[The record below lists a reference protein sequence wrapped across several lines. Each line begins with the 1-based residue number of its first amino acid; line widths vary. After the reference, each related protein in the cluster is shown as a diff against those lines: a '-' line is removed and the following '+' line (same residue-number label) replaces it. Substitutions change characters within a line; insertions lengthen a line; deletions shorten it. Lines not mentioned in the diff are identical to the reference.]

1 MFPTLQNSSLKT
13 NMDTVLVVDNDPVS
27 RQIVFSLLKQN
38 GLKVLEA
45 SNGVEAIEK
54 IREHFPVLVITEV
67 VMPWMNG
74 YELCQ
79 WLKNNAEIEQDIP
92 VVMCSIRNGEFDRY
106 WGIKKGADAYIAK
119 PFHMTELM
127 EAVSNLLPRLRLVP
141 SVKPRAAAIA

>member
-13 NMDTVLVVDNDPVS
+13 NMDTVLVVDNDPAS

-79 WLKNNAEIEQDIP
+79 W
-92 VVMCSIRNGEFDRY
+92 F
-106 WGIKKGADAYIAK
+106 KKQC
-119 PFHMTELM
+119 
-127 EAVSNLLPRLRLVP
+127 
-141 SVKPRAAAIA
+141 